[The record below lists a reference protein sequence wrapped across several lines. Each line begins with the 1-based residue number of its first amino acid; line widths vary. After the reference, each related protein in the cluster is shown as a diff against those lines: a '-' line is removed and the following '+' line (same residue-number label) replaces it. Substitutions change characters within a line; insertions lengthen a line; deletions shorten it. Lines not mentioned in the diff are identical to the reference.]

1 MNTSETSIA
10 IIIPAYN
17 EELTI
22 CQVMREFHEV
32 LPEAYIVVVNN
43 NSTDRTDEL
52 ARQTLAEGMPGRVI
66 VERRKGKAAAVRR
79 AFTDVEADV
88 YVMVD
93 ADCTYPAS
101 DLPALLKPVLE
112 DEADI
117 VVGNRHADGAYS
129 KENKRMFHN
138 WGNNLVMK
146 LINKLFNG
154 ELKDILSGYRVMN
167 RRFVK
172 NYPILS
178 RGFGIETEMS
188 IHMLDKGFRVVELP
202 TKYKDRPEGSFSKL
216 NTIRDGVMILRLIF
230 DIFVYFRPTIFF
242 SMSALLMG
250 VLGLASGLVPIVEYY
265 RTSYITHL
273 PLAVLAVG
281 CVLTGILCCF
291 TGIILAGQARVQ
303 RFEYEHRLQRYNG

>member
-1 MNTSETSIA
+1 MSEKSIA

-22 CQVMREFHEV
+22 CRVMKEFHEEM
-32 LPEAYIVVVNN
+32 PRAQIVVVNN
-43 NSTDRTDEL
+43 NSTDKTDEL
-52 ARQTLAEGMPGRVI
+52 ARQTLATGMPGRVI
-66 VERRKGKAAAVRR
+66 VERRKGKASAVRR

-93 ADCTYPAS
+93 ADCTYPAA
-101 DLPALLKPVLE
+101 DLPALLQPVLD

-117 VVGNRHADGAYS
+117 VVGNRHAGGAYS
-129 KENKRMFHN
+129 RENKRRFHG

-154 ELKDILSGYRVMN
+154 DLKDILSGYRVMN
-167 RRFVK
+167 RKFVK

-188 IHMLDKGFRVVELP
+188 IHMLDKGFRVMELP
-202 TKYKDRPEGSFSKL
+202 TQYKDRPEGSFSKL
-216 NTIRDGVMILRLIF
+216 NTIRDGIMILHLIF
-230 DIFVYFRPTIFF
+230 DIFVYFRPTLFF
-242 SMSALLMG
+242 SLTAAIMLLA
-250 VLGLASGLVPIVEYY
+250 GLAAGFVPVLEFYH
-265 RTSYITHL
+265 TSYITHL

-281 CVLTGILCCF
+281 CVLTSLLCCF
-291 TGIILAGQARVQ
+291 TGVILAGMARMQ
-303 RFEYEHRLQRYNG
+303 RFAYEHRILKDDEK

>member
-1 MNTSETSIA
+1 MLEKSVA

-22 CQVMREFHEV
+22 CQVMREFHAV
-32 LPEAYIVVVNN
+32 MPQAAIIVVNN
-43 NSTDRTDEL
+43 NSSDRTEEF
-52 ARQTLAEGMPGRVI
+52 ARQTYLSEGMRGGVI
-66 VERRKGKAAAVRR
+66 VEHRQGKAAAVRR
-79 AFTDVEADV
+79 AFSDVEADV

-101 DLPALLKPVLE
+101 DLPMLLEPVLN
-112 DEADI
+112 DEADV

-146 LINKLFNG
+146 LINRLFDGN
-154 ELKDILSGYRVMN
+154 LKDILSGYRVMN
-167 RRFVK
+167 RKFVK

-188 IHMLDKGFRVVELP
+188 IHMLDKGYRVVELP
-202 TKYKDRPEGSFSKL
+202 TRYKDRPEGSFSKL
-216 NTIRDGVMILRLIF
+216 NTIRDGIMILRLIF

-242 SMSALLMG
+242 SCAAATMML
-250 VLGLASGLVPIVEYY
+250 LGLAAGVVPVLEFYE
-265 RTSYITHL
+265 TSYITHL

-281 CVLTGILCCF
+281 CVLTSLLCCF
-291 TGIILAGQARVQ
+291 TGIILSGMAREQ
-303 RFEYEHRLQRYNG
+303 RFVYECRLLGYEQK